1 MAIRIET
8 VIECGQGKLP
18 PKAYLGIATG
28 SLDQD
33 GRTVLTTRETSFAA
47 LEAQVREIKAQLD
60 ACLAEA
66 KACLPA

>member
-18 PKAYLGIATG
+18 PRAYLGIAAG
-28 SLDQD
+28 SLDQG
-33 GRTVLTTRETSFAA
+33 GRTVLTTREASFAA

-60 ACLAEA
+60 ACLTEA
-66 KACLPA
+66 KACLPR

>member
-1 MAIRIET
+1 MAIRIQT
-8 VIECGQGKLP
+8 VIECGQGRLP
-18 PKAYLGIATG
+18 PRAYLGIAVG

-33 GRTVLTTRETSFAA
+33 GRAVLTTPEASFAA
-47 LEAQVREIKAQLD
+47 LETQVDEIKAQLD

>member
-1 MAIRIET
+1 MAVRIEI
-8 VIECGQGKLP
+8 VIECGQGKVP
-18 PKAYLGIATG
+18 PRAYVGMFAG

-33 GRTVLTTRETSFAA
+33 GRTVLTTREASFAA

>member
-1 MAIRIET
+1 ML
-8 VIECGQGKLP
+8 ECLP
-18 PKAYLGIATG
+18 ALLTRM
-28 SLDQD
+28 D
-33 GRTVLTTRETSFAA
+33 GRTVLTTREASFAA